1 MTKETVECDE
11 SDEIKRIFRPLQ
23 IFAACFGALTHGSND
38 VGNCVGPLVKIWYLY
53 HLYDLNQQFEPNSP
67 QFTNDHMYGILLWG
81 GIGISFGLVLY
92 GERVIVTMGTKM
104 TKMTSSLGFTVV
116 LSASLVVMVCS
127 AAGIPTSTT
136 HCQVMGVVGAGVA
149 KGWADQGSIKAGLK
163 TIDFVLM
170 RNIALSWI
178 VTIPFALTLSSILY
192 AISRVIFIGPFIHS

>member
-1 MTKETVECDE
+1 MTEETVENDE
-11 SDEIKRIFRPLQ
+11 SAEIKRIFRPLQ
-23 IFAACFGALTHGSND
+23 IFAACFGAVTHGSND
-38 VGNCVGPLVKIWYLY
+38 VGNCVGPLVKVWYLY
-53 HLYDLNQQFEPNSP
+53 HLKDLKDLTSP
-67 QFTNDHMYGILLWG
+67 PSTENNMYGILLWG
-81 GIGISFGLVLY
+81 GIGISVGLVLY

-127 AAGIPTSTT
+127 VAGIPTSTT

-149 KGWADQGSIKAGLK
+149 KGWSDQGSLKAGLK

-178 VTIPFALTLSSILY
+178 VTIPFALVLSSVLY
-192 AISRVIFIGPFIHS
+192 AIARVILIAPF

>member
-1 MTKETVECDE
+1 MQETQESDE

-23 IFAACFGALTHGSND
+23 ILAACFGALTHGSND

-53 HLYDLNQQFEPNSP
+53 HLTHLTQSTES
-67 QFTNDHMYGILLWG
+67 HMYGILLWG
-81 GIGISFGLVLY
+81 GIGISVGLVLY

-116 LSASLVVMVCS
+116 LSASLVVMICS
-127 AAGIPTSTT
+127 VAGIPTSTT

-149 KGWADQGSIKAGLK
+149 KGWSDQGSIKAGLK

-178 VTIPFALTLSSILY
+178 VTIPFALALSSMLY
-192 AISRVIFIGPFIHS
+192 AISRVILIAPF

>member
-1 MTKETVECDE
+1 MFKEETVESDE

-38 VGNCVGPLVKIWYLY
+38 VGNCVGPLVKIWYLF
-53 HLYDLNQQFEPNSP
+53 HLYDLTSQQSTENH
-67 QFTNDHMYGILLWG
+67 TGNHMYGILLWG
-81 GIGISFGLVLY
+81 GIGISVGLVLY

-104 TKMTSSLGFTVV
+104 TRMTSSLGFTVV

-127 AAGIPTSTT
+127 VAGIPTSTT

-149 KGWADQGSIKAGLK
+149 KGWTDQGSLKAGLAS
-163 TIDFVLM
+163 IDFVLM

-178 VTIPFALTLSSILY
+178 VTIPFALALSSILY
-192 AISRVIFIGPFIHS
+192 AIARVIFIAPF

>member
-1 MTKETVECDE
+1 M
-11 SDEIKRIFRPLQ
+11 R
-23 IFAACFGALTHGSND
+23 
-38 VGNCVGPLVKIWYLY
+38 
-53 HLYDLNQQFEPNSP
+53 
-67 QFTNDHMYGILLWG
+67 
-81 GIGISFGLVLY
+81 
-92 GERVIVTMGTKM
+92 MGTKM

-149 KGWADQGSIKAGLK
+149 KGWADYGSIQAGLK

-178 VTIPFALTLSSILY
+178 VTIPFAMALSSILY
-192 AISRVIFIGPFIHS
+192 AIARVIFIAPFP